1 MGRKTDAKNR
11 TKDREKQLCPC
22 PDASR
27 AATCKKFARFAR
39 RKDSGEDY
47 SLCGPCSKWAKG
59 KQTAFQADRA
69 LYVRLRRKEKTKL
82 THVSSLPLS
91 AATHEH
97 WVAKKKSGDTVNA
110 MEIYSDTEG
119 AGQGEAGD
127 EPGDSAS
134 TKKAKLCETEKEGGF
149 HRISALDRNSV
160 PRKSSPEFT
169 QRQKSKELASPSTST
184 ENADGNAQRA
194 KFSPDHESEVM
205 AAGSKSKEGVW
216 TTSTH
221 FNGTYTNCM

>member
-1 MGRKTDAKNR
+1 MLDFFGSSKYHSKSPSTMGHKGDANNK
-11 TKDREKQLCPC
+11 TKDREKPLCPC

-27 AATCKKFARFAR
+27 AVACKQFARFAR

-59 KQTAFQADRA
+59 KQTAVQADRA
-69 LYVRLRRKEKTKL
+69 LYVRHWRKEKTKL
-82 THVSSLPLS
+82 THVSSLPL
-91 AATHEH
+91 
-97 WVAKKKSGDTVNA
+97 
-110 MEIYSDTEG
+110 DTEG

-127 EPGDSAS
+127 EPGYSAA
-134 TKKAKLCETEKEGGF
+134 TKKAKLCETEKEAGF
-149 HRISALDRNSV
+149 DRISAFDRNSV

-169 QRQKSKELASPSTST
+169 QRQKSKELASSPSTST
-184 ENADGNAQRA
+184 ENAGGNAKRT

-205 AAGSKSKEGVW
+205 AAGSKSKEGAW

-221 FNGTYTNCM
+221 FNGTHTNCM